1 MIVNLGRRTKLNKKI
16 VVGSVMAL
24 MGVVGGG
31 YLLHGSMF
39 STELSEVLPKPK
51 LQVSETIDMTKERID
66 PKVALREAEEAL
78 KETERLLLIA
88 DERPEENELVQS
100 EEALKRGKLIA
111 ENVRKMDEMTA
122 QLEEVTGEFQAL
134 SEGDGSEASKRRG
147 QVLEGDVK
155 TGEQR
160 VLDHKELEEANEL
173 ERKVA
178 QQRLEIIEEMARSV
192 SSIKNKQL

>member
-1 MIVNLGRRTKLNKKI
+1 MNKKI